1 MYSTGR
7 KNRPRG
13 KVSIWYTDK
22 EIQEIQEKAKNN
34 EQDNKK
40 EGNENRAIFVTTVII
55 WYLDIL
61 WMFSMSR

>member
-1 MYSTGR
+1 MSSTGK
-7 KNRPRG
+7 KNGPKG

-40 EGNENRAIFVTTVII
+40 EGDVNRAIFVTTVTI